1 MNPPLNPI
9 TPITAA
15 TAADPYPYYAGLV
28 ARQALYFDQTL
39 RMWVA
44 SSADVV
50 TAVLQHPHCR
60 VRPAAEPV
68 PLALLGSAAA
78 EIFRHLV
85 RMNDGAGHCP
95 FKQAVVGTLEA
106 FRAQQ
111 VAEHGDQAAQFLFE
125 QCNLAAEPR
134 RLTEFSF
141 RLPVYVVA
149 RWLGMPTENW
159 PHIAI
164 WIDAFVR
171 GIAPGGSVEQVA
183 HGTLAAQHLIDLF
196 HLHLVKQPDQ
206 QIDGSSGL
214 ALLARQA
221 RLIGC
226 TDHAPVIAN
235 AIGFITQAY
244 EATAGLI
251 GNTLINLHR
260 QPAIRSQ
267 VLADPALLAPLI
279 QEVLRLDPPIQ
290 NTRRYLVA
298 DTQIAGQRLKA
309 GDAILLLL
317 AAANR
322 DPAVNLHPAHCDLRR
337 PDRTNFSFGSGLH
350 ACPGAAIAAG
360 IAAAGL
366 KKLLASA
373 VAYEQL
379 IDTVHYRPSVNAR
392 IPEWKDSH
400 DCSHF

>member
-1 MNPPLNPI
+1 MAHRTPSKQGWHEPTTQPYHP
-9 TPITAA
+9 PITAA

-290 NTRRYLVA
+290 KHAPLSGCRHADRGATAKKPATRYYCCWRLPTATLLSTYIRRTA
-298 DTQIAGQRLKA
+298 ICAARIAP
-309 GDAILLLL
+309 I
-317 AAANR
+317 
-322 DPAVNLHPAHCDLRR
+322 
-337 PDRTNFSFGSGLH
+337 S
-350 ACPGAAIAAG
+350 
-360 IAAAGL
+360 
-366 KKLLASA
+366 ASA
-373 VAYEQL
+373 AVCTLVPVPPLPPASPPQ
-379 IDTVHYRPSVNAR
+379 D
-392 IPEWKDSH
+392 
-400 DCSHF
+400 